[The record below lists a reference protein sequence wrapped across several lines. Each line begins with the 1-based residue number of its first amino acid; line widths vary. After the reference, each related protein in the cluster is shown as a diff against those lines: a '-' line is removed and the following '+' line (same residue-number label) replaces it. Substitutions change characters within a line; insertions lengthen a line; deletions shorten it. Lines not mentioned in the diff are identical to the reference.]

1 MGGLIGW
8 KMTEIE
14 ECKDTLKLKH
24 VELIEG
30 ILLAHRA
37 QNVGQLLQNVG
48 INISYCILTPVR
60 GGDWFHQSIVDSY
73 LAAAGND
80 IDTFMKWMN
89 EGHGFDHFDE
99 TFNEDNS
106 IIAKMFE
113 AQKLHRE

>member
-1 MGGLIGW
+1 MITVHEDRAVEAGDFFW
-8 KMTEIE
+8 
-14 ECKDTLKLKH
+14 ECY
-24 VELIEG
+24 
-30 ILLAHRA
+30 
-37 QNVGQLLQNVG
+37 QLLQNVG
-48 INISYCILTPVR
+48 INISYCVLTPVR

-80 IDTFMKWMN
+80 IDTFMKWIN